1 MPLGS
6 RRSRLGLSQAQPP
19 LLRRVILRRR
29 TCPESIVIAGLSG
42 AASWPDTN
50 APMGDQRSQFYVS
63 GIPRAG
69 SDRPRTDPGFR
80 VQVRA
85 EALALAAG
93 QAQAARPSAQATRPS
108 AQVARPSA
116 QVARPSAQVARPWDL
131 GARWG

>member
-69 SDRPRTDPGFR
+69 SDRPRTDPGVR

-93 QAQAARPSAQATRPS
+93 HAQLGRLSAPRTC
-108 AQVARPSA
+108 
-116 QVARPSAQVARPWDL
+116 PSAQVARPWDL
-131 GARWG
+131 GARWGPSPREAWSG

>member
-6 RRSRLGLSQAQPP
+6 RRSRSGVSRGQPP

-29 TCPESIVIAGLSG
+29 TCPASIVIAGLSG

-93 QAQAARPSAQATRPS
+93 QAQAARPSAQVT
-108 AQVARPSA
+108 
-116 QVARPSAQVARPWDL
+116 RPWDL
-131 GARWG
+131 GARWGPSPREAWSG